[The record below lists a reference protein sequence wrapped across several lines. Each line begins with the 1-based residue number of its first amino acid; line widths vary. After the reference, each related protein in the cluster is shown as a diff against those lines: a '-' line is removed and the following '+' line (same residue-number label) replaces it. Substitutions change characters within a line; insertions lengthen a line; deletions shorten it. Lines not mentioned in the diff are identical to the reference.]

1 MSWRWIAA
9 TAFVGAVALPS
20 EGIAQA
26 LPRRFASEKEKEKGD
41 RKLIVPKPYLPPAG
55 MCRIWLDEVP
65 PAQQPAPTDCAT
77 AIKNRPTKGR
87 VIFGDDTVAKKGVK
101 NQKEKGDEKAKPRKP

>member
-1 MSWRWIAA
+1 MSWRWIVMAA
-9 TAFVGAVALPS
+9 CAGAVWMPS
-20 EGIAQA
+20 RSSAQS
-26 LPRRFASEKEKEKGD
+26 PPQSFAPTREKVDEK
-41 RKLIVPKPYLPPAG
+41 LAVPKAYLPPAG

-87 VIFGDDTVAKKGVK
+87 VVFGDDTTPRDRDKDDRG
-101 NQKEKGDEKAKPRKP
+101 KPRKP

>member
-1 MSWRWIAA
+1 MMSWRWMAL
-9 TAFVGAVALPS
+9 VACFGLACIPAS
-20 EGIAQA
+20 GSAQSA
-26 LPRRFASEKEKEKGD
+26 PQSFAPKKEKD
-41 RKLIVPKPYLPPAG
+41 DQKLTVPKAYLPPAG

-87 VIFGDDTVAKKGVK
+87 VIFGEDGAQKGRDR
-101 NQKEKGDEKAKPRKP
+101 DEKDDRGKPRKP